1 MEKIEFLRKLEV
13 ELKIIKYSPHT
24 LKNYIKSNKKLLE
37 FTKKD
42 PEEITTDDIKTYMAE
57 YLSNK
62 ASSSIILF
70 LASLKFAY
78 KNVLNKDLTL
88 NINRPKKEKK
98 IPVVLTKEEVKRLI
112 DSIENKKSK
121 LMVSLMYAAGLRV
134 SELVNLKINA
144 LNLDEAIGL
153 VFQGKGRKDRD
164 FRLPSFLINDLKE
177 QIENLPENTKSE
189 LLDYFISYRKDKTK
203 EGIIVR
209 DADLLENALEAK
221 EYLDKGLKH
230 AQNWIDNI
238 KKALVTNSAKKI
250 LIEIEN
256 SDPYEWWQG
265 LKKADR

>member
-13 ELKIIKYSPHT
+13 ELKII
-24 LKNYIKSNKKLLE
+24 NYIKSNKKLLE

-177 QIENLPENTKSE
+177 QIENQKKVKEDYLFTGYNSKLTTRNLQKIVNKAAINAGIKKSVHCHT
-189 LLDYFISYRKDKTK
+189 LRHSYATH
-203 EGIIVR
+203 
-209 DADLLENALEAK
+209 LLENGTDIRIIQELLGHSDLNTTQIYSHISK
-221 EYLDKGLKH
+221 E
-230 AQNWIDNI
+230 QI
-238 KKALVTNSAKKI
+238 KKVKSPFDSL
-250 LIEIEN
+250 
-256 SDPYEWWQG
+256 YE
-265 LKKADR
+265 K

>member
-1 MEKIEFLRKLEV
+1 MTDYHSLTKFLFEVGQLNRVKRSGFTLIGVNDTQSVAEHQARAAIIAYFLAKLEKANV
-13 ELKIIKYSPHT
+13 EKCLITSLFHDVPETRLNDLHKVGHR
-24 LKNYIKSNKKLLE
+24 YIDFKKA
-37 FTKKD
+37 
-42 PEEITTDDIKTYMAE
+42 EE
-57 YLSNK
+57 
-62 ASSSIILF
+62 
-70 LASLKFAY
+70 
-78 KNVLNKDLTL
+78 
-88 NINRPKKEKK
+88 
-98 IPVVLTKEEVKRLI
+98 
-112 DSIENKKSK
+112 
-121 LMVSLMYAAGLRV
+121 
-134 SELVNLKINA
+134 
-144 LNLDEAIGL
+144 EA
-153 VFQGKGRKDRD
+153 
-164 FRLPSFLINDLKE
+164 LKE